1 MGLMEEASAWLA
13 DMCGEHLASRVLWR
27 PSGGA
32 GREVPAVFA
41 RTVFR
46 AEDGYGLT
54 TETESRDFIVRTAD
68 MPEEPRRG
76 DRFVWKGRAYEV
88 LAPAGQPVWLWCDGF
103 MNARRIHTK
112 ETGWEDG
119 NG

>member
-76 DRFVWKGRAYEV
+76 EGISSLRSRATRQGC
-88 LAPAGQPVWLWCDGF
+88 LPVQYKIL
-103 MNARRIHTK
+103 
-112 ETGWEDG
+112 
-119 NG
+119 

>member
-27 PSGGA
+27 PA
-32 GREVPAVFA
+32 
-41 RTVFR
+41 
-46 AEDGYGLT
+46 T

-68 MPEEPRRG
+68 LPEEPRRG
-76 DRFVWKGRAYEV
+76 DRFAWRGRTYEV

-112 ETGWEDG
+112 ETGGEEK